1 MNNNEDANIQVAEG
15 YEIPAVEAWI
25 AANTDYFK
33 PPFSWTRLE
42 GGHSNLTYRLE
53 DESGKRA
60 VIRRPPMGELL
71 PKAHDMNREWSL
83 IAAFAPQGFPVPE
96 PIGFCEDLS
105 VTGALFYVMG
115 FSEGRPLFSNDDT
128 LSWVP
133 EAQRATLAYSF
144 IDTLADMHA
153 LDPDAIGLS
162 ALGKKED
169 YVGRQIKA
177 WYRSWESS
185 IAYAELDDP
194 RAHDFKDYF
203 LAHQPEQVRA
213 SVVHGDYYLHNCL
226 FGRDSKVSAVL
237 DWELATL
244 GDPLADLGYTLRAWP
259 ESADDPYLEPTAP
272 TAVSGFPFRA
282 ELAQRYAERTG
293 FSVDLLDYYV
303 GFNNW
308 KTAAILHGVYARY
321 RAGQKSTDGV
331 DMDGLREGILK
342 ALNGAERAI
351 DRLKS

>member
-1 MNNNEDANIQVAEG
+1 MNNNQNETSRSAEG
-15 YEIPAVEAWI
+15 YDIPAVEAWI

-33 PPFSWTRLE
+33 PPFSWKRLE

-53 DESGKRA
+53 GESGKRA

-71 PKAHDMNREWSL
+71 PKAHDMSREWSL
-83 IAAFAPQGFPVPE
+83 IAALAPQGFPVPA
-96 PIGFCEDLS
+96 PIGLCEDLS

-115 FSEGRPLFSNDDT
+115 FSEGRPLFSKEDT

-144 IDTLADMHA
+144 IDTLADMHV
-153 LDPDAIGLS
+153 LDPDNIGLS
-162 ALGKKED
+162 ALGKKD
-169 YVGRQIKA
+169 NYVGRQIKA

-194 RAHDFKDYF
+194 RAHEFKDYF
-203 LAHQPEQVRA
+203 LTHQPEQVRA

-259 ESADDPYLEPTAP
+259 ESPNDSHLEPTAP
-272 TAVSGFPFRA
+272 TAVPGFPLRA
-282 ELAQRYAERTG
+282 ELAQRYEERTG

-321 RAGQKSTDGV
+321 RAGQKSTEGV
-331 DMDGLREGILK
+331 DLDGLREGILK

-351 DRLKS
+351 KRLT

>member
-1 MNNNEDANIQVAEG
+1 MNLINIDQKQSAEG
-15 YEIPAVEAWI
+15 YDIPAVEAWI
-25 AANTDYFK
+25 AEHAEHFK
-33 PPFSWTRLE
+33 PPFTWLRLE
-42 GGHSNLTYRLE
+42 GGHSNLTYLLE
-53 DESGKRA
+53 DEAGKKA

-83 IAAFAPQGFPVPE
+83 IAALAPQGFPVPE
-96 PIGFCEDLS
+96 PIGFCDDLS

-115 FSEGRPLFSNDDT
+115 FAKGRPLFSNEDT
-128 LSWVP
+128 HEWVC
-133 EAQRATLAYSF
+133 EEHRAELAYSF
-144 IDTLADMHA
+144 IDTLADLHV

-162 ALGKKED
+162 SLGKKED
-169 YVGRQIKA
+169 YIGRQIKA

-194 RAHDFKDYF
+194 RAHEFKDYF
-203 LAHQPEQVRA
+203 LANQPQQVSA

-226 FGRDSKVSAVL
+226 FSKEGAVVAVL

-259 ESADDPYLEPTAP
+259 ESENDPYLEPTAP
-272 TAVSGFPFRA
+272 TAVPGLPLRH
-282 ELAQRYAERTG
+282 ELAERYAERTG
-293 FSVDLLDYYV
+293 FSVELLDYYV

-321 RAGQKSTDGV
+321 RAGQKSSDGV
-331 DMDGLREGILK
+331 DLEGLREGILK
-342 ALNGAERAI
+342 ALAGAERAI
-351 DRLKS
+351 ARLK

>member
-1 MNNNEDANIQVAEG
+1 
-15 YEIPAVEAWI
+15 
-25 AANTDYFK
+25 
-33 PPFSWTRLE
+33 
-42 GGHSNLTYRLE
+42 
-53 DESGKRA
+53 
-60 VIRRPPMGELL
+60 
-71 PKAHDMNREWSL
+71 
-83 IAAFAPQGFPVPE
+83 
-96 PIGFCEDLS
+96 
-105 VTGALFYVMG
+105 MG
-115 FSEGRPLFSNDDT
+115 FSEGRPLFTNDDT
-128 LSWVP
+128 LAWVP
-133 EAQRATLAYSF
+133 EAQRRTLAYSF
-144 IDTLADMHA
+144 IDTLADMHV
-153 LDPDAIGLS
+153 LDPDVIGLS
-162 ALGKKED
+162 TLGKKED

-203 LAHQPEQVRA
+203 LANQPEQVTA

-259 ESADDPYLEPTAP
+259 ESADDPHLEPTAP
-272 TAVSGFPFRA
+272 TAVPGFPFRA

-293 FSVDLLDYYV
+293 FSVDMLDYYV

-321 RAGQKSTDGV
+321 RAGQKSTEGV
-331 DMDGLREGILK
+331 DLDGLREGILK
-342 ALNGAERAI
+342 ALSGAERAI
-351 DRLKS
+351 ERLK

>member
-1 MNNNEDANIQVAEG
+1 MQQTEPKMNNNQNETIQISRG
-15 YEIPAVEAWI
+15 LRHSGCGGLDCC
-25 AANTDYFK
+25 NTDYFK

-105 VTGALFYVMG
+105 ITGALFYVMG
-115 FSEGRPLFSNDDT
+115 FSEGRPLFSNEDT

-133 EAQRATLAYSF
+133 EAERVNMAYSF
-144 IDTLADMHA
+144 IDTLADMHV
-153 LDPDAIGLS
+153 LDPDTIGLS

-185 IAYAELDDP
+185 IAHAELDDP
-194 RAHDFKDYF
+194 RAHEFKDYF

-226 FGRDSKVSAVL
+226 FDQDSKVSAVL

-259 ESADDPYLEPTAP
+259 ERADVPHLEPTAP
-272 TAVSGFPFRA
+272 TAVPGFPFRA

-293 FSVDLLDYYV
+293 FLSIYLIITSDLTTGRRLLFCMACMRV
-303 GFNNW
+303 IGRVKRALTESTWTACVRGF
-308 KTAAILHGVYARY
+308 
-321 RAGQKSTDGV
+321 
-331 DMDGLREGILK
+331 
-342 ALNGAERAI
+342 
-351 DRLKS
+351 